1 MSNTLTT
8 TMNVPVHM
16 VSRLELFM
24 QSLAMEPT
32 HSPMELCPQEF
43 PEEEHHEVKNVLS
56 HRVRKGVWF
65 FELLFFTGETQ
76 WVADTDC
83 QCEWLIS
90 NYLAEKEINTA
101 YIFCRVST
109 KEQAS
114 TTSISL
120 DAQEA
125 AIRPLVTTYP
135 RVKVYKISCSAYK
148 KMPAALVEIGDC
160 ATTGDGIFVWRIDRL
175 SRNIVEYL
183 AWMEDLNEN
192 GVELYSVQDGLY
204 YSSNKTEFIQSVL
217 NAQKEAELIGARVKM
232 INQHKKHRGDEA
244 VGTLPFGKKYERI
257 LDDQGHTVRKIV
269 VPNKDEVDLQEF
281 IKNSPIAADLLA
293 DYLNSQE
300 CWKRGRK
307 WSKGMINNMRK

>member
-1 MSNTLTT
+1 
-8 TMNVPVHM
+8 M

-24 QSLAMEPT
+24 QSLAMEPSP
-32 HSPMELCPQEF
+32 SPMELCPQEV
-43 PEEEHHEVKNVLS
+43 PAEENQEVKSVLS
-56 HRVRKGVWF
+56 HRVREGVWF
-65 FELLFFTGETQ
+65 FELAFANGETR

-90 NYLAEKEINTA
+90 NYLAEKDINTA

-114 TTSISL
+114 STSISL

-125 AIRPLVTTYP
+125 EIRPLVTKYP

-148 KMPAALVEIGDC
+148 KMPAALSEIGEC

-183 AWMEDLNEN
+183 AWMEDLNEH
-192 GVELYSVQDGLY
+192 GVELYSVEDGLY
-204 YSSNKTEFIQSVL
+204 YSSNKTEFIQAVL
-217 NAQKEAELIGARVKM
+217 DAQKEADLIGSRVKL
-232 INQHKKHRGDEA
+232 INKRKKQRGDEA
-244 VGTLPFGKKYERI
+244 VGSLPFGKKYERI
-257 LDDQGHTVRKIV
+257 LDEQGHTVRKIV
-269 VPNKDEVDLQEF
+269 VPNEEEVALQEF
-281 IKNSPIAADLLA
+281 IKNSPLA
-293 DYLNSQE
+293 PDRLAEYLNSQE

>member
-32 HSPMELCPQEF
+32 HSPMDLCPQEA
-43 PEEEHHEVKNVLS
+43 PAEENQEVKSVLS
-56 HRVRKGVWF
+56 HRVREGVWF
-65 FELLFFTGETQ
+65 FELLFANGETR

-90 NYLAEKEINTA
+90 NYLAEKDINTA

-114 TTSISL
+114 STSISL

-125 AIRPLVTTYP
+125 EIRPLVTKYP

-148 KMPAALVEIGDC
+148 KMPAALSEIGEC

-183 AWMEDLNEN
+183 AWMEDLNEH
-192 GVELYSVQDGLY
+192 GVELYSVEDGLY
-204 YSSNKTEFIQSVL
+204 YSSNKTEFIQAVL
-217 NAQKEAELIGARVKM
+217 DAQKEADLIGSRVKL
-232 INQHKKHRGDEA
+232 INKRKKQRGDEA
-244 VGTLPFGKKYERI
+244 VGSLPFGKKYERI
-257 LDDQGHTVRKIV
+257 LDEQGHTVRKIV
-269 VPNKDEVDLQEF
+269 VPNEEEVALQEF
-281 IKNSPIAADLLA
+281 IKNSPLAPDRLA